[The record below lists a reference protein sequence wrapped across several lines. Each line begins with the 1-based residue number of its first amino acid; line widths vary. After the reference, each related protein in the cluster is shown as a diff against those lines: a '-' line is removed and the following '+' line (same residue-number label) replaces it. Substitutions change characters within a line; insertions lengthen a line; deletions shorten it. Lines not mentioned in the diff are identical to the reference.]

1 MSEKEEEEIEEEE
14 EEEDEEDWEEEED
27 QFRLICLK
35 LVSHQS
41 SFSRE
46 NLQTGC

>member
-14 EEEDEEDWEEEED
+14 EEDEEDWEEED

-35 LVSHQS
+35 LVFHRSP
-41 SFSRE
+41 FSRE